1 MQMPGMRKK
10 SKVDDS
16 VEKFSNMRSIDAISR
31 ADVCLIL
38 IDANEGVTEQDTK
51 IAGLVHE
58 AGKAAMIVVNKW
70 DAVSKDTHTMA
81 DEAGLYYLQGLR
93 QVSFQLSPGE
103 SAALIGANGAGKTTL
118 LLSLVGLL
126 NARGEIRVDGLT
138 LCDKNLPQIRQRVG
152 VVFQN
157 PDDQLFLPT
166 VYQNVAFGLE
176 NMGLSGAEVQDRTD
190 KTLERLGIL
199 PLRDR
204 QAQRL
209 SGGEKRMAALA
220 TVLAMEPKILLLDE
234 PTAFLDPKA
243 RRRLIQVMATLDQTM
258 LVVTHDL
265 TFALETCKRSI
276 VLTDGAVFAD
286 GPSRELLF
294 DETLMENGGVE
305 AIRAYG

>member
-1 MQMPGMRKK
+1 MAGRC
-10 SKVDDS
+10 V
-16 VEKFSNMRSIDAISR
+16 IIL
-31 ADVCLIL
+31 DVKELSFTYP
-38 IDANEGVTEQDTK
+38 DGTR
-51 IAGLVHE
+51 GLKQVHF
-58 AGKAAMIVVNKW
+58 
-70 DAVSKDTHTMA
+70 H
-81 DEAGLYYLQGLR
+81 
-93 QVSFQLSPGE
+93 LSPGE

-126 NARGEIRVDGLT
+126 NAQGEITVDGLN

-157 PDDQLFLPT
+157 PDDQLFLST

-176 NMGLSGAEVQDRTD
+176 NMGLSGAEVQERTD
-190 KTLERLGIL
+190 KTLEQLGIL

-234 PTAFLDPKA
+234 PTAFLDPRA

-258 LVVTHDL
+258 LVATHDL